1 VTFTWRDTSLGSRD
15 PCYPY
20 LFCTEQV
27 GDWTLYCIVAA
38 DWSVGVCVCTTA
50 LIQQGFCE
58 ETYFREVF
66 FLIRNPLRNAFKD
79 VSQAKI
85 LFQNGSWFCVRHP
98 KGGGTKFAPVRVPRS
113 CSFVILLTI
122 GWRRSTALGNEGF
135 ENLSWTSNFVLFCN
149 WKTALQRMWKTDF
162 LLSKICWKKP
172 GNLM

>member
-98 KGGGTKFAPVRVPRS
+98 KGGG
-113 CSFVILLTI
+113 
-122 GWRRSTALGNEGF
+122 
-135 ENLSWTSNFVLFCN
+135 
-149 WKTALQRMWKTDF
+149 D
-162 LLSKICWKKP
+162 KICSCEGSQVVLVCHSVNYRLEAKYSAGKWRIWKFELNFKFCFI
-172 GNLM
+172 L